1 MLTWEVSKT
10 RQFSRPGL
18 FSPCPAASTGHHIYP
33 TQQSSSPLSPF
44 ARCSQSLPYSW
55 LSLSI
60 GMDGIEVSGGRS
72 WNLLLLI
79 ITWWVLQQREALAS
93 FLVSLPLSLHV
104 YPSLITILNIVLE
117 VSIATTQANPICA
130 DPATTVQSLSQ
141 KEEAEKLGDVWGW
154 LQSFFWSEA
163 KGPAVSSKDGSTNS
177 LSFFFFFFNH
187 RELLFCLCYHY
198 VPKQ

>member
-117 VSIATTQANPICA
+117 VSIATTQANPIMCWPCNHCPESEPEGGSREA
-130 DPATTVQSLSQ
+130 GRCVGMIAELFLKWSKRASSEQQRWKHQLSL
-141 KEEAEKLGDVWGW
+141 
-154 LQSFFWSEA
+154 
-163 KGPAVSSKDGSTNS
+163 
-177 LSFFFFFFNH
+177 FFFLFF
-187 RELLFCLCYHY
+187 
-198 VPKQ
+198 